1 MSEIFGQLIIVVLA
15 VAVVGGLIYSGR
27 EVFQGRGKDPDES
40 VVGFVDSQGNWNMS
54 NYYIFFYCLFLAIL
68 GCLVLFSYFIE

>member
-1 MSEIFGQLIIVVLA
+1 MSEIFTQLIIVVLA

-40 VVGFVDSQGNWNMS
+40 VVGFVDSQGEWNAS
-54 NYYIFFYCLFLAIL
+54 NYFIFFYCLILAIF
-68 GCLVLFSYFIE
+68 GVLALFLSYN